1 MIDMT
6 NSSATVGTV
15 QWNASSPSG
24 LAYFNPGSNVLH
36 LDAAQGVETVTI
48 TVTITPPAGAPM
60 QATGTI
66 QVQFD

>member
-1 MIDMT
+1 
-6 NSSATVGTV
+6 
-15 QWNASSPSG
+15 
-24 LAYFNPGSNVLH
+24 VLH

-66 QVQFD
+66 QVQFN